1 MFCTEYGNYFDT
13 RNLTRSY
20 TRHLKKIG
28 LPYRNFH
35 SLRHTYATRLFE
47 NNVPIKTVQ
56 SLLGHKDIATTM
68 NIYTH
73 VMPEKMTNEVQCLNK
88 ILG

>member
-1 MFCTEYGNYFDT
+1 M
-13 RNLTRSY
+13 
-20 TRHLKKIG
+20 
-28 LPYRNFH
+28 PYRNFH

-47 NNVPIKTVQ
+47 NNVPIKTIQ
-56 SLLGHKDIATTM
+56 ALLGHKDIATTM

-88 ILG
+88 ILGQALYNRAYFLCCLI

>member
-1 MFCTEYGNYFDT
+1 M
-13 RNLTRSY
+13 
-20 TRHLKKIG
+20 
-28 LPYRNFH
+28 PYRNFH

-56 SLLGHKDIATTM
+56 ALLRHKDIATTM

>member
-1 MFCTEYGNYFDT
+1 M
-13 RNLTRSY
+13 
-20 TRHLKKIG
+20 G

-47 NNVPIKTVQ
+47 NNVPLKTVQ
-56 SLLGHKDIATTM
+56 ALLGHKDIATTM

>member
-1 MFCTEYGNYFDT
+1 M
-13 RNLTRSY
+13 
-20 TRHLKKIG
+20 
-28 LPYRNFH
+28 PYRNFH

-56 SLLGHKDIATTM
+56 SLLGHKDITTTM

-73 VMPEKMTNEVQCLNK
+73 VMPEKMTAEVQCLNS
-88 ILG
+88 IFG

>member
-1 MFCTEYGNYFDT
+1 M
-13 RNLTRSY
+13 
-20 TRHLKKIG
+20 
-28 LPYRNFH
+28 PYRNFH

-56 SLLGHKDIATTM
+56 ALLGHKDIATTM

-73 VMPEKMTNEVQCLNK
+73 VMPEKMTNEFQCLNK

>member
-1 MFCTEYGNYFDT
+1 M
-13 RNLTRSY
+13 
-20 TRHLKKIG
+20 
-28 LPYRNFH
+28 PYRNFH

-56 SLLGHKDIATTM
+56 ALLGHKDIATTM

>member
-1 MFCTEYGNYFDT
+1 M
-13 RNLTRSY
+13 
-20 TRHLKKIG
+20 
-28 LPYRNFH
+28 PYRNFH

-47 NNVPIKTVQ
+47 NNVPIKTIQ
-56 SLLGHKDIATTM
+56 ALLGHKDIATTM